1 MVVIAPLRR
10 GSGMQE
16 LDHLQNQVDG
26 RHMDGDLPFVTQYQA
41 LPELEREG
49 DRHAT
54 WRPSSHRDLADPQ
67 LASILRKVLAR
78 HDCVIA
84 PAS

>member
-1 MVVIAPLRR
+1 
-10 GSGMQE
+10 MQE
-16 LDHLQNQVDG
+16 LDNLQNQVDR
-26 RHMDGDLPFVTQYQA
+26 RHMDGELPFVTQYQA

-67 LASILRKVLAR
+67 LASILRKVLAC
-78 HDCVIA
+78 HECVTA
-84 PAS
+84 TTS